1 MSDIGIRVFG
11 NQLATAIRGV
21 ARHRVAAVIATLV
34 LLPWV
39 APYEA
44 LSVNIL
50 LFGLYAV
57 GFNLVYGY
65 TGLLSFG
72 HAAFFGVGAYACG
85 IAVATFDV
93 NWLLAITLGTI
104 VAGFVA
110 MIMGGLAIRIR
121 GIYFAMVTLAL
132 AQCIYYILYQ
142 WTDLTGGENG
152 LRGVSVQAVNI
163 LGLELNL
170 LDLSLIH
177 I

>member
-1 MSDIGIRVFG
+1 MSDIGITVFG
-11 NQLATAIRGV
+11 NQLATTIRGV

-44 LSVNIL
+44 LSINIL

-85 IAVATFDV
+85 IVVATFGV
-93 NWLLAITLGTI
+93 NWLLAIALGTI
-104 VAGFVA
+104 VPLSQLGK
-110 MIMGGLAIRIR
+110 
-121 GIYFAMVTLAL
+121 AL
-132 AQCIYYILYQ
+132 AACKKHKAKVVIAKPPV
-142 WTDLTGGENG
+142 DLHQSS
-152 LRGVSVQAVNI
+152 LRAT
-163 LGLELNL
+163 L
-170 LDLSLIH
+170 LKWA
-177 I
+177 

>member
-11 NQLATAIRGV
+11 NQLATAIR
-21 ARHRVAAVIATLV
+21 ALPAIEWPRLSPALV

-39 APYEA
+39 VPYEA

-50 LFGLYAV
+50 MFGLYAV

-93 NWLLAITLGTI
+93 NWLLAIALGTI
-104 VAGFVA
+104 VGRLRGA
-110 MIMGGLAIRIR
+110 MIMAWTGDSDPRHLFRHGDAGAVSVRLLH
-121 GIYFAMVTLAL
+121 F
-132 AQCIYYILYQ
+132 YQ
-142 WTDLTGGENG
+142 WTD
-152 LRGVSVQAVNI
+152 
-163 LGLELNL
+163 
-170 LDLSLIH
+170 
-177 I
+177 